1 MELTK
6 TKLRQIILQ
15 ELNIPYAADEEEVRE
30 WHDMI
35 ERDISALRET
45 LTNANEA
52 IGILHDYRELGQL
65 SGFLDQALEVFGE
78 GAEEEDY
85 EESRRRVYDRE
96 EAAARREGP
105 STPLTPEESAAL
117 WGDDNENEEY

>member
-1 MELTK
+1 MELTE

-85 EESRRRVYDRE
+85 EESRRQVYDKE

-105 STPLTPEESAAL
+105 STPRSYEEIATL
-117 WGDDNENEEY
+117 YDDDNENEEY